1 MILIAEK
8 GCATLVPAAR
18 SAVGDKSA
26 PIRFRPPAQ
35 RPAASGQG
43 W

>member
-26 PIRFRPPAQ
+26 PPILHRQ
-35 RPAASGQG
+35 N
-43 W
+43 